1 VPTYLDALS
10 LKNYRGIGGETQKM
24 AGFESFNFFIGA
36 NNAGKSTILNFISK
50 HLPPRFQG
58 QTYQDR
64 QPYIIEDLERHG
76 GNAAETIEMGL
87 GYTLD
92 QALSEVGD
100 RYPNV
105 LNQAHYKDALIK
117 IINFLSSD
125 GILWKVG
132 TVPYGASLLVQR
144 PDFGQLLP
152 LMTTNHWN
160 NLWTALTHR
169 SGGGPEDWVNETVS
183 AIDRALTIS
192 LPRVRII
199 PAIRQIGP
207 KGAAFEDY
215 SGSGLIDQLA
225 AIQNPEHDRRSE
237 RSKFDRI
244 NGFLQNVTGNPDAQ
258 IEIPYSREHVLV
270 HMDGR
275 VLPLSSLGTGIH
287 EVIMI
292 AAFCTMAEQEIVCI
306 EEPEIHLHP
315 LLQRKLIRY
324 LSSKTSNQYFI
335 ATHSAAFIDTPGS
348 AIFHV
353 YQRDSTTK
361 IQKALLKK
369 DRYAICLDLGHRA
382 SDIIQS
388 NAVIWVEGPSDRIY
402 LNHWI
407 KIAADDLVEGVHY
420 SIMFYGGR
428 LLSHLAADDQD
439 VSDFIQLRDL
449 NRNVAILMDSDKKS
463 PRDKINSTKERL
475 RREFIAHGGVAW
487 ITKGREVENYV
498 DHARLQRAVATV
510 YGDRYDV
517 GLSGALFDHAL
528 HFKRSTPKR
537 KRNGASSLTVIEVD
551 VDKVKVSRAL
561 VQDGVSDLNVLDLRE
576 RLGEIV
582 ELIRSANT

>member
-1 VPTYLDALS
+1 
-10 LKNYRGIGGETQKM
+10 
-24 AGFESFNFFIGA
+24 
-36 NNAGKSTILNFISK
+36 
-50 HLPPRFQG
+50 
-58 QTYQDR
+58 
-64 QPYIIEDLERHG
+64 
-76 GNAAETIEMGL
+76 
-87 GYTLD
+87 
-92 QALSEVGD
+92 
-100 RYPNV
+100 
-105 LNQAHYKDALIK
+105 
-117 IINFLSSD
+117 
-125 GILWKVG
+125 
-132 TVPYGASLLVQR
+132 
-144 PDFGQLLP
+144 
-152 LMTTNHWN
+152 
-160 NLWTALTHR
+160 
-169 SGGGPEDWVNETVS
+169 
-183 AIDRALTIS
+183 
-192 LPRVRII
+192 
-199 PAIRQIGP
+199 
-207 KGAAFEDY
+207 
-215 SGSGLIDQLA
+215 
-225 AIQNPEHDRRSE
+225 
-237 RSKFDRI
+237 
-244 NGFLQNVTGNPDAQ
+244 
-258 IEIPYSREHVLV
+258 
-270 HMDGR
+270 
-275 VLPLSSLGTGIH
+275 
-287 EVIMI
+287 
-292 AAFCTMAEQEIVCI
+292 
-306 EEPEIHLHP
+306 
-315 LLQRKLIRY
+315 LIRY